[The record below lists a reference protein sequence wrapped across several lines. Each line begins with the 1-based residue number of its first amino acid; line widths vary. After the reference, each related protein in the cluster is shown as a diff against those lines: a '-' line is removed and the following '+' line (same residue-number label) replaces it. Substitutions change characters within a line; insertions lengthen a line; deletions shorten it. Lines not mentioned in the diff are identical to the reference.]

1 MYASQYW
8 AIGHYLGTTAPDTL
22 LCRTKLQRLYITFIS
37 TGASFHLSNAF
48 FLLMTTVI
56 SSCALLFHYR
66 IVMSNI
72 VHQFNYSFSSSSKLL
87 FHLLPIF
94 INHYIQS
101 WSSGAATGGSE
112 GALAPPLK
120 IRLKEVTVHS
130 PQWLYKKVF
139 FIFFLIPFV
148 IHQSIYNS

>member
-56 SSCALLFHYR
+56 SSCALLFHYC

-130 PQWLYKKVF
+130 DYIERFSLYSF
-139 FIFFLIPFV
+139 
-148 IHQSIYNS
+148 